1 MILNFCE
8 RLADTITMTGIQADH
23 HSYDPGNPN
32 TPVRDQA
39 VNTAEPLVRHTGVEM
54 HHSYLS
60 RFT

>member
-32 TPVRDQA
+32 PPARDQA
-39 VNTAEPLVRHTGVEM
+39 VNTAEPLVGQYGVE
-54 HHSYLS
+54 
-60 RFT
+60 